1 MNKMK
6 MMFLALVGV
15 LFLGACNNIEDPTVV
30 TFTTNP
36 STSAKLNDVYS
47 YTAKVR
53 VENPDGKTTI
63 VATNCP
69 EWLTVTDN
77 GDNTATLMGTPT
89 VEGDYQVTLVAENNK
104 ISTTQEFTIKVTEE
118 GGPEGPAD
126 GEGTGTAD
134 DPYNVAAAIATQT
147 NNMAFVKGIIVG
159 YIQTGNQNTPF
170 FGASDS
176 LTTNILIA
184 DAANEKNVAHCLPVQ
199 LPTGAIRNALNV
211 KDHTENLGK
220 EVLLYG
226 QLTTYFSQPGLKNV
240 TYAVLD
246 GNKYGDEPADPSR
259 IVFQES
265 FLSSMGAFTIQD
277 VNLSEGL
284 SYVWAHSADYKCM
297 KASAFVSGTNHAA
310 ESWLISPAIELPAD
324 VDCSLSFSHAE
335 RFFSVAA
342 NELTVW
348 VKTATSDWTN
358 LNLANYSDGTNFTF
372 VNSGALSL
380 AAYKGQSIQ
389 IGFKYVSTS
398 SAAPTWEIKD
408 VVVLK

>member
-1 MNKMK
+1 MK
-6 MMFLALVGV
+6 KIQLFFAAVAL
-15 LFLGACNNIEDPTVV
+15 LFMAACNNVNDPTAI
-30 TFTTNP
+30 TFTTNGI
-36 STSAKLNDVYS
+36 TSAKLNEVYT
-47 YTAKVR
+47 YTATVR
-53 VENPDGKTTI
+53 VENPDGKTTFEAE
-63 VATNCP
+63 VLP
-69 EWLTVTDN
+69 EWLTLTDN
-77 GDNTATLMGTPT
+77 GNNTATITGVP
-89 VEGDYQVTLVAENNK
+89 
-104 ISTTQEFTIKVTEE
+104 TEE
-118 GGPEGPAD
+118 GEYPVAITATNNGERKSQEFVIVVSENGGGDQPAE
-126 GEGTGTAD
+126 GEGAGTAA
-134 DPYNVAAAIATQT
+134 DPYNVAAAIANQT

-184 DAANEKNVAHCLPVQ
+184 DAANEKNVARCIPVQ
-199 LPTGAIRNALNV
+199 LPTGDIRNALNV

-226 QLTTYFSQPGLKNV
+226 QLTAYFSQPGLKNV
-240 TYAVLD
+240 TYAVLN

-259 IVFQES
+259 IVFSES
-265 FLSSMGAFTIQD
+265 FLNSIGNFTIQD

-284 SYVWAHSADYKCM
+284 SYVWAHSSDYKCM
-297 KASAFVSGTNHAA
+297 KASAYVGGTNHAA

-324 VDCSLSFSHAE
+324 ADCSLSFSHAE

-358 LNLANYSDGTNFTF
+358 LNLTNYSDGSNFTF
-372 VNSGALSL
+372 VNSGAISL
-380 AAYKGQSIQ
+380 AAYKGQSVQ
-389 IGFKYVSTS
+389 IAFKYVSTS

>member
-36 STSAKLNDVYS
+36 STSAKLNEVYS
-47 YTAKVR
+47 YTATVR
-53 VENPDGKTTI
+53 VENPEGKTTI

-69 EWLTVTDN
+69 EWLTLTDN
-77 GDNTATLMGTPT
+77 GNNTATLMGTPT
-89 VEGDYQVTLVAENNK
+89 EEGDFQVTLVAENNK
-104 ISTTQEFTIKVTEE
+104 ISTTQEFTIKVSED
-118 GGPEGPAD
+118 GGGDQPAD
-126 GEGTGTAD
+126 GEGTGTAA
-134 DPYNVAAAIATQT
+134 DPYNVAAAIATQ
-147 NNMAFVKGIIVG
+147 NNDMAFVKGIIVG

-184 DAANEKNVAHCLPVQ
+184 DNANEKNVARCIPVQ
-199 LPTGAIRNALNV
+199 LPTGPIRNALNV

-226 QLTTYFSQPGLKNV
+226 QLTAYFSQPGLKNV
-240 TYAVLD
+240 TYAMLD

-259 IVFQES
+259 IVFSES
-265 FLSSMGAFTIQD
+265 FLNGQGAFTIQD

-284 SYVWAHSADYKCM
+284 SYVWSYASNYKCM
-297 KASAFVSGTNHAA
+297 KASAFLNSTNLAA
-310 ESWLISPAIELPAD
+310 ESWLISPVIELPAD
-324 VDCSLSFSHAE
+324 ADCSLSFSHAE
-335 RFFSVAA
+335 RFFGNATSELSVWA
-342 NELTVW
+342 
-348 VKTATSDWTN
+348 KTAEGEWTN
-358 LNLANYSDGTNFTF
+358 LNLANYSDGSNFTF

-380 AAYKGQSIQ
+380 AAFKGETIQ
-389 IGFKYVSTS
+389 IGFKYVSTANN
-398 SAAPTWEIKD
+398 AATWEVKD

>member
-1 MNKMK
+1 MK

-118 GGPEGPAD
+118 GGSDEPAE
-126 GEGTGTAD
+126 GEGAGTVD
-134 DPYNVAAAIATQT
+134 NPYNVAAAIATQN

-159 YIQTGNQNTPF
+159 YIKTGNENTPI

-176 LTTNILIA
+176 LTTNIIIA
-184 DAANEKNVAHCLPVQ
+184 DAANQQSLALCLPVQ
-199 LPTGAIRNALNV
+199 LPTGPIRNALNV
-211 KDHTENLGK
+211 KDHAENIGK

-226 QLTTYFSQPGLKNV
+226 QLTNYFSQPGLKNV
-240 TYAVLD
+240 TYALLE

-265 FLSSMGAFTIQD
+265 FLSGMGQFTIND
-277 VNLSEGL
+277 VEIDGL
-284 SYVWAHSADYKCM
+284 NYVWTHSADYKCM
-297 KASAFVSGTNHAA
+297 KASAYVSSVNHAT
-310 ESWLISPAIELPAD
+310 ESWLVSPSFELPAD
-324 VDCSLSFSHAE
+324 ADCSLSFSHAE
-335 RFFSVAA
+335 RFFGVAS
-342 NELTVW
+342 NELSVW

-358 LNLANYSDGTNFTF
+358 LNLANYSDGSNFTF
-372 VNSGALSL
+372 VSSGSLSL
-380 AAYKGQSIQ
+380 SAYKGQTIQ
-389 IGFKYVSTS
+389 IGFKYASTTS
-398 SAAPTWEIKD
+398 NAPTWEIKD